1 MAAQSIILS
10 PMKKT
15 NKISFCK
22 IELSTEYI
30 KTLIRKPIAFDKKYV
45 WIPNIN
51 IPTIL
56 LNNPKNWAP
65 LNPNDDLNKTTNGNP
80 NFWDGFPIKLEN
92 MKTKKFLKLSQK
104 GLQQYL
110 NYKLSTK
117 MQLVKIL

>member
-1 MAAQSIILS
+1 MFN

-30 KTLIRKPIAFDKKYV
+30 KIRIKKPIAFDKKYV

-56 LNNPKNWAP
+56 LNSPKNCAP
-65 LNPNDDLNKTTNGNP
+65 LKPSDDLNKTINGNP
-80 NFWDGFPIKLEN
+80 NFCEGFPIKLEN
-92 MKTKKFLKLSQK
+92 
-104 GLQQYL
+104 
-110 NYKLSTK
+110 
-117 MQLVKIL
+117 I